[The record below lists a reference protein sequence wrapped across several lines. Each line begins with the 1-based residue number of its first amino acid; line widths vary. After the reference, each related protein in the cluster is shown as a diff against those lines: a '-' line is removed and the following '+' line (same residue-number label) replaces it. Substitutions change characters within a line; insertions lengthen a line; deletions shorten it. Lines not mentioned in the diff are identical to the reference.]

1 MHFIE
6 NVLWLLVLIGVMINI
21 HEAGH
26 YFAARWFDVKIEAFS
41 FGFGTR
47 LFGFRRGETDFR
59 FSAIPFGGYV
69 KIAGETV
76 AALRPAAAPTGGGP
90 GDDVLDDPRSFIAK
104 PRWQRLIILFA
115 GPFMNVVLAV
125 GVLAGMYMVKYPR
138 ISDAD
143 LQANIGH
150 VVPDSPAYKAG
161 IRDGDRIVNLDGK
174 ENPTWEDVGTKE
186 VTGAYRVMN
195 LTILRDSQRFNTT
208 VTPVLSERLGVGY
221 AGWDERAEIQFH
233 RIEPGYPAEKAG
245 LKEGD
250 LLIAVNGQPIHSGV
264 KFHEI
269 TEKSGGNPIQIEY
282 RRNGENHTVSV
293 TPIFAKLDGQP
304 RYMIGVAPEQK
315 VTYITTQL
323 SLPAALRE
331 SLNQSLNQPRYM
343 IGVAPEQKVTYITT
357 QLSLPAALR
366 ESFKQNLDG
375 ALFMGKVLQGM
386 VQRRMSAKNL
396 TGPIGMIQ
404 LSGDAAREGPSVFLS
419 LMAMV
424 SLQLAIFNLLPIP
437 VLDGG
442 SILMLLIEMTM
453 RRDLSITVK
462 ETVFKVGF
470 VCIMMLV
477 LFVIYNDISR
487 YLPAG

>member
-6 NVLWLLVLIGVMINI
+6 NVLWLLLLIGVMINF
-21 HEAGH
+21 HELGH
-26 YFAARWFDVKIEAFS
+26 YLAARFFDVKVEAFS

-69 KIAGETV
+69 KMAGET
-76 AALRPAAAPTGGGP
+76 AADLRSTEATTGDNS
-90 GDDVLDDPRSFIAK
+90 GDDGIVNPEDDPRSFIAK

-115 GPFMNVVLAV
+115 GPFMNV
-125 GVLAGMYMVKYPR
+125 
-138 ISDAD
+138 

-174 ENPTWEDVGTKE
+174 ENPTWEDVGMKE
-186 VTGAYRVMN
+186 VTGAYRVMH
-195 LTILRDSQRFNTT
+195 LTILRNGQRFNTT
-208 VTPVLSERLGVGY
+208 VTPILSERLGVGY

-250 LLIAVNGQPIHSGV
+250 LLVAVNGQPIHSAV

-269 TEKSGGNPIQIEY
+269 IEKSGGNPIQIEY
-282 RRNGENHTVSV
+282 QRNGVNHTVSV
-293 TPIFAKLDGQP
+293 QPIFAKLEPGQP

-315 VTYITTQL
+315 ITYITTKL
-323 SLPAALRE
+323 SFPAALRE
-331 SLNQSLNQPRYM
+331 SC
-343 IGVAPEQKVTYITT
+343 
-357 QLSLPAALR
+357 
-366 ESFKQNLDG
+366 KQNLEG

-386 VQRRMSAKNL
+386 LQRRMSAKNL

-442 SILMLLIEMTM
+442 SILMLLIEMIM

-487 YLPAG
+487 YLPTG